1 MKKNI
6 IAALLI
12 LVLASFGVYAADPSP
27 SSFDVTTTVAGIN
40 LMKLTTAEFTQTSPG
55 QFASATAYTGPL
67 TISTYGSQTF
77 SAWLSTMSNSRS
89 GYKVTMTATAMKS
102 SVQDQA
108 DAYINYT
115 VTVNTKSITTNNA
128 SSTPASVDVITV
140 TSLTGLAKQSHQIAL
155 TVDQTSFEAA
165 LEGSYSG
172 TVTFTYTTT

>member
-6 IAALLI
+6 VAALLI
-12 LVLASFGVYAADPSP
+12 LALAGFGVYAADPSP

-40 LMKLTTAEFTQTSPG
+40 LMKLTIAEFTLTTPT
-55 QFASATAYTGPL
+55 QFGSATAYTGPL
-67 TISTYGSQTF
+67 EITTYGAQTF

-102 SVQDQA
+102 TIQDQA

-115 VTVNTKSITTNNA
+115 VTVNTKSITTNNTT
-128 SSTPASVDVITV
+128 STPTSIDVITV
-140 TSLTGLAKQSHQIAL
+140 GTLSGLAKQSHQIAL

-165 LEGSYSG
+165 VEGSYSG